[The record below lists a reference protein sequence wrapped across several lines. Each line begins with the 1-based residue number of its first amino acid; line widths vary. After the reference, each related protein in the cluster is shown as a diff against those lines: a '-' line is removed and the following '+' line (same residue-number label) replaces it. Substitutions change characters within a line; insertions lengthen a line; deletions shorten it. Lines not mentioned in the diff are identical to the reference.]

1 MELPQDEDVD
11 DAVSY
16 IVTRLRRVAVFEILV
31 RPTGHHRSSNG
42 AYGAGL
48 PWVTHQKRVARH
60 DARMSLPRMWARSHS
75 LPSGISLATEREPD
89 PGRGYPWTLFRD

>member
-31 RPTGHHRSSNG
+31 RPTGHHRSSD
-42 AYGAGL
+42 GL
-48 PWVTHQKRVARH
+48 TAR
-60 DARMSLPRMWARSHS
+60 
-75 LPSGISLATEREPD
+75 G
-89 PGRGYPWTLFRD
+89 